1 VGRSLNPALD
11 LGQIEGAFVQGM
23 GWLTNEE
30 LVFHEDGRLLTHAP
44 STYKI
49 PCSSD
54 VPADLRVGLFSN
66 TNSENT
72 IYRSKAVGE
81 PPLMLGISVFAAIAD
96 ALHTLAPGKSVPL
109 DAPATA
115 EAIRR
120 AAKELGTP

>member
-1 VGRSLNPALD
+1 MILAASLQLAEAH
-11 LGQIEGAFVQGM
+11 GC
-23 GWLTNEE
+23 
-30 LVFHEDGRLLTHAP
+30 LLFRP
-44 STYKI
+44 F
-49 PCSSD
+49 
-54 VPADLRVGLFSN
+54 FSN